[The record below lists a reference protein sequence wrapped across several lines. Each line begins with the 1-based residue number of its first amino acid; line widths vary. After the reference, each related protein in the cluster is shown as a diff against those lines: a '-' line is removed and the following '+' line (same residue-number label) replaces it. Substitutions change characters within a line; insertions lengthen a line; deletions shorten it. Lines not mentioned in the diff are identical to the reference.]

1 MITQSINLNLIPGA
15 VPPRVNV
22 TQYDEG
28 SRTIVA
34 NLYNG
39 TSSFTPSAGTTA
51 KVKGTKPDKH
61 GFEYDATISGSTVE
75 IDLTQQ
81 MSCVAGDVPCEVEL
95 TLGDEVLGTGTFVL
109 RVKASALADD
119 TDISETE
126 LPDII
131 DAARSSAASAAASA
145 EAAQEAANSVSVE
158 YTVSGN
164 PISVSAFPTE
174 ATTSMT
180 IAPTQNLHGYDK
192 PWAGGA
198 GKNKLPLN
206 QADSVTHNS
215 VEYTKIYDD
224 AGNAIGVNVDGT
236 ASPNLSYCVLYG
248 DGTNGNTL
256 NGYTTT
262 VIPAGT
268 SIYCGDTGSG
278 VGLHFRYTDGTYENN
293 VQTQTITL
301 TKDVGAVYLQ
311 VNANTTVSDRD
322 VRPFICLSS
331 ESDHTFAPYT
341 NICPITGIT
350 TATVQTTDGE
360 TTNTASMEL
369 GETVFGGSVDFN
381 AGTGSKT
388 YVSTSITSTSGIS
401 FGVVTDGYGKFSL
414 DLSDATA
421 LTVDNILCDKLPTIS
436 RSQYITPTQDGLAVG
451 VSGSTPNRIGLCIYG
466 VETLDA
472 LATWLT
478 NNPLQVVYKLA
489 TPTTLS
495 LTAAT
500 LTMLNGEQ
508 TVSGNGETVTLIYD
522 GNVKQYIDTKVPDA
536 PTTDGTYTLTC
547 VVSGGVPTYSWT

>member
-1 MITQSINLNLIPGA
+1 MITQTINLNLIPGA

-39 TSSFTPSAGTTA
+39 TSTFAPSAGTTA

-61 GFEYDATISGSTVE
+61 GFEYDATISGRTVE

-145 EAAQEAANSVSVE
+145 EQAQEAANSVSVE

-180 IAPTQNLHGYDK
+180 ISPTQNLHGYDK

-198 GKNKLPLN
+198 GKNKLDVSDCIGTQGGKTFALS
-206 QADSVTHNS
+206 ADLGITVSGSASSTVYRPTNTN
-215 VEYTKIYDD
+215 VELTPSTSYVINGMSADIKLRFQLYDSNNTMTRELY
-224 AGNAIGVNVDGT
+224 ATNVDLSFTT
-236 ASPNLSYCVLYG
+236 AADEV
-248 DGTNGNTL
+248 
-256 NGYTTT
+256 
-262 VIPAGT
+262 
-268 SIYCGDTGSG
+268 
-278 VGLHFRYTDGTYENN
+278 
-293 VQTQTITL
+293 
-301 TKDVGAVYLQ
+301 KAVAYII
-311 VNANTTVSDRD
+311 VSNNANGTIHPMLRLAT
-322 VRPFICLSS
+322 
-331 ESDHTFAPYT
+331 ESDATFAPYT

-360 TTNTASMEL
+360 TTNTASMAL
-369 GETVFGGSVDFN
+369 GEMIYGGSVNFN

-388 YVSTSITSTSGIS
+388 MANIASYAGETINEPWVSSMDEYTEG
-401 FGVVTDGYGKFSL
+401 G
-414 DLSDATA
+414 
-421 LTVDNILCDKLPTIS
+421 
-436 RSQYITPTQDGLAVG
+436 TPTTGA
-451 VSGSTPNRIGLCIYG
+451 
-466 VETLDA
+466 
-472 LATWLT
+472 
-478 NNPLQVVYKLA
+478 QVVYTLSS
-489 TPTTLS
+489 PTALS
-495 LTAAT
+495 LTPDT
-500 LTMLNGEQ
+500 LTLLDGVQ
-508 TVSGNGETVTLIYD
+508 TVSGNGETVTISYN